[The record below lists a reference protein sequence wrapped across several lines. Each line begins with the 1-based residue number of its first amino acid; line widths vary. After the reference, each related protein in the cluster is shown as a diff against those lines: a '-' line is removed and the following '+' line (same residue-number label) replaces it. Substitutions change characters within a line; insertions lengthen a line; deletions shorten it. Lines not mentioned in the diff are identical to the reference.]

1 MIAVSRTTRTGTAE
15 GFWPTVDEWAAAVVE
30 TGRVQAWRTS
40 RARLRATSGPFLDV
54 TGDLEPLGRAPRPLR
69 DAVAAR
75 GVALPDD
82 EGLRAALVEAD
93 IDHRRVE
100 VARRY
105 RWNGP
110 MLTPVVLE
118 LHTTEDEGIVEAWWE
133 DVWAAWP
140 TIRLGRESTARRP
153 PRRAT
158 PIAQITRLLAA
169 LGHEPLARPEA

>member
-1 MIAVSRTTRTGTAE
+1 MSRTIRTGPPG
-15 GFWPTVDEWAAAVVE
+15 GFWSTVDEWADDVVE
-30 TGRVQAWRTS
+30 SG
-40 RARLRATSGPFLDV
+40 RLRAWWTSGCRLQAEAGPFLDV
-54 TGDLEPLGRAPRPLR
+54 TGDLDLLDRPPRPLR

-82 EGLRAALVEAD
+82 EALWAALVEAD
-93 IDHRRVE
+93 VEHRRVDA
-100 VARRY
+100 ARRY

-118 LHTTEDEGIVEAWWE
+118 LHTTDDEGVAEAWWE

-158 PIAQITRLLAA
+158 PIAQITRLFDA
-169 LGHEPLARPEA
+169 LGHEPLRRPDA

>member
-1 MIAVSRTTRTGTAE
+1 MSRTTRTGPPD
-15 GFWPTVDEWAAAVVE
+15 GFWSAVDEWAADVVE
-30 TGRVQAWRTS
+30 PG
-40 RARLRATSGPFLDV
+40 RLRAWWTGGCRLQAESGPFLDV
-54 TGDLEPLGRAPRPLR
+54 TGDLDLLDRAPRPLR

-82 EGLRAALVEAD
+82 EDLRAALVEAD
-93 IDHRRVE
+93 IEHRRVDA
-100 VARRY
+100 ARRY

-110 MLTPVVLE
+110 LLTPVVLE
-118 LHTTEDEGIVEAWWE
+118 LHTTGYEGLVEAWWE